1 MAFQT
6 SSSSPSLSVI
16 GTERFRTLFESH
28 VAGMIVGDI
37 EGNITDAN
45 RTFLRMVGYQRGDL
59 PLRWD
64 KMTPPKWR
72 PMDEAKIEEFVST
85 GQTVMWEKEYCHS
98 EGHHVPI
105 MVGVARLPGS
115 EIEWVGIVIDL
126 TEKKRVEKQL
136 IEQQEQLRAL
146 ASKLA
151 LAEQH
156 ERRRIATGLH
166 DQVGQSL
173 AMIKVKLGQL
183 LESSIDN
190 ETKDSIKYI
199 RNLLNGAID
208 STRSLTFE
216 LSSSLL
222 YELGLEEALHQLSE
236 HVQEHYGIRFYFG
249 ADEEIKPLGED
260 ERLILYQ
267 ASSELIFN
275 IAKHSHANNATV
287 TVKRVDNNIEIQTSD
302 NGVGFDLGSL
312 TGEFNGSGGYGLFN
326 VTERLRHI
334 NAQFEIHSN
343 PGRGTQATIRA
354 PICLTR

>member
-1 MAFQT
+1 
-6 SSSSPSLSVI
+6 
-16 GTERFRTLFESH
+16 
-28 VAGMIVGDI
+28 MIVGDI

-45 RTFLRMVGYQRGDL
+45 RTFLRMVGYKRIDL

-64 KMTPPKWR
+64 KMTPPQWR
-72 PMDEAKIEEFVST
+72 PMDETKIEEFVTT
-85 GQTVMWEKEYCHS
+85 GQAVMWEKEYWHKQ
-98 EGHHVPI
+98 GHHVPI
-105 MVGVARLPGS
+105 MVGVVRLPGS
-115 EIEWVGIVIDL
+115 DIEWVGIVIDL
-126 TEKKRVEKQL
+126 TEKKRVERQL
-136 IEQQEQLRAL
+136 IEYQEQLRAL

-183 LESSIDN
+183 LETSIDD
-190 ETKDSIKYI
+190 ETQNSIKYI

-236 HVQEHYGIRFYFG
+236 YIQEHYGIHFEFDT
-249 ADEEIKPLGED
+249 DEEAKPLGED

-275 IAKHSHANNATV
+275 IAKHSRADNAMV
-287 TVKRVDNNIEIQTSD
+287 TIKRVNDDIEIQTSD
-302 NGVGFDLGSL
+302 NGVGFDAESL
-312 TGEFNGSGGYGLFN
+312 SGEFNGSGGYGLFN
-326 VTERLRHI
+326 VTERLCHI

-343 PGRGTQATIRA
+343 PGSGTRATIRA
-354 PICLTR
+354 PISSPR